1 MFDFN
6 LTNEEIV
13 AKNSTLT
20 VLPIPCRE
28 LENLLGF
35 AGLAKHNAVTGAWEG
50 SLIDVM
56 SDPPIGLEALAEGL
70 EELFSHLNKPRS
82 TGVDTFEQPW
92 ASKMDELLGGLQLAG
107 LVDSQFVEDVLA
119 LAGGYKYPGITVSS
133 VQEARESNEKTE
145 ASHVNVQRYH
155 ELLNIHI
162 SPLMLDTNATSED
175 WQNGLDAMASAWGN

>member
-119 LAGGYKYPGITVSS
+119 LAGGLAYPDLDVNK
-133 VQEARESNEKTE
+133 VQEIRESEAAVQASIENEEKYK
-145 ASHVNVQRYH
+145 ALYNA
-155 ELLNIHI
+155 HI
-162 SPLMLDTNATSED
+162 SPLMLNPTATSDD
-175 WQNGLDAMASAWGN
+175 WQHGLDTMANEWGN